1 MNSFLFVG
9 GGNSSYISAL
19 ILNSRYPNKK
29 ITIVESEAIGIIGV
43 GEGTTEH
50 WFKFCECLG
59 ISFTELIEKC
69 DATYKFGVHFKNWV
83 KDDYYHCVGHPFNA
97 HHADYLAYAA
107 THLVKRTKQRDTIP
121 QFLKEGMLP
130 IPCGDTFGH
139 QLHFDSVKLN
149 DFLLLTCLD
158 RGISIV
164 NDEIN
169 DATFDRQGNIASV
182 NSKTETYKADFYIDG
197 TGFKRTLIQKIL
209 GVKWDSYSDHLFMN
223 SAITWHENSSDDIP
237 LFTTSEALKNGWKWT
252 IPTQNKKAY
261 GYIFSDKFCSVEE
274 AKEEVNVKDVDKVIK
289 FEPGKMERMW
299 YKNCMAIGLSA
310 GFFEPIEA
318 TSLGITIQQMFCFL
332 HHISSNDSDSF
343 NKYVNTIYDNAF
355 NFILLHYYNVRKD
368 SEFWRFNNT
377 HFKKTEFLEN
387 LFDIMLK
394 RLPFKE
400 ELEVPWGLF
409 GSLNF
414 IQILYGLNHIDIS
427 PIKKEYQFYSE
438 EKREDYNCLINQVKN
453 ADDSDLIDKMLP
465 HRDKLL
471 ALINK

>member
-1 MNSFLFVG
+1 
-9 GGNSSYISAL
+9 
-19 ILNSRYPNKK
+19 
-29 ITIVESEAIGIIGV
+29 
-43 GEGTTEH
+43 
-50 WFKFCECLG
+50 
-59 ISFTELIEKC
+59 
-69 DATYKFGVHFKNWV
+69 
-83 KDDYYHCVGHPFNA
+83 
-97 HHADYLAYAA
+97 
-107 THLVKRTKQRDTIP
+107 
-121 QFLKEGMLP
+121 
-130 IPCGDTFGH
+130 
-139 QLHFDSVKLN
+139 
-149 DFLLLTCLD
+149 
-158 RGISIV
+158 
-164 NDEIN
+164 
-169 DATFDRQGNIASV
+169 
-182 NSKTETYKADFYIDG
+182 
-197 TGFKRTLIQKIL
+197 
-209 GVKWDSYSDHLFMN
+209 
-223 SAITWHENSSDDIP
+223 
-237 LFTTSEALKNGWKWT
+237 
-252 IPTQNKKAY
+252 
-261 GYIFSDKFCSVEE
+261 
-274 AKEEVNVKDVDKVIK
+274 
-289 FEPGKMERMW
+289 
-299 YKNCMAIGLSA
+299 MAIGLSA